1 MNLSHMKYAI
11 TVAKTNS
18 INKAA
23 EELFVGAPAM
33 SRAIKEL
40 ESNLGVTLFE
50 RSAKGMFLTSDGKL
64 FVQYAKKVLKE
75 VDDIENIFKSTSNKT
90 EKFSVCVPQA
100 SYIAKAFT
108 DFSVKVGTN
117 AETEL
122 LYKVGEADYVLNSVL
137 KEDGRLG
144 ILRYA
149 EQNESYYRSL
159 TEEKGIVGE
168 LITEFSYVLLMNKN
182 SSLNSKKTFGFDDL
196 VGYTEITNP
205 DTDIH
210 LPEIVGDE
218 FTEVK
223 SNRIL
228 VSDCGNQFDL
238 LENNP
243 NTYMWASSVPK
254 DFLLKYNLAERKCT
268 EINSVYKDVLIHRAD
283 YKLTSLDKKFIEEVI
298 KSKREVF

>member
-1 MNLSHMKYAI
+1 MKYAI

-100 SYIAKAFT
+100 SYIVKAFT

-159 TEEKGIVGE
+159 TDEKGIVGE

-182 SSLNSKKTFGFDDL
+182 SSLNSKKTIGFSDL
-196 VGYTEITNP
+196 AVYTEITNP

-210 LPEIVGDE
+210 LPEITGDE
-218 FTEVK
+218 FTDAK
-223 SNRIL
+223 NNRIL
-228 VSDCGNQFDL
+228 ISDCGNQFDL

-243 NTYMWASSVPK
+243 NTYMWTSSVPK
-254 DFLLKYNLAERKCT
+254 DYILKYNLAERKCT
-268 EINSVYKDVLIHRAD
+268 ENNSVYKDVLIYRAD
-283 YKLTSLDKKFIEEVI
+283 YKLTSLDKMFIEEVI
-298 KSKREVF
+298 KTKREVF

>member
-1 MNLSHMKYAI
+1 MKYAI

-159 TEEKGIVGE
+159 TDEKGIVGE

-182 SSLNSKKTFGFDDL
+182 SSLNSKKTIGFSDL
-196 VGYTEITNP
+196 AGYTEITNP

-210 LPEIVGDE
+210 LPEITGDE
-218 FTEVK
+218 FTDAK
-223 SNRIL
+223 NNRIL
-228 VSDCGNQFDL
+228 ISDCGNQFDL

-243 NTYMWASSVPK
+243 NTYMWTSSVPK
-254 DFLLKYNLAERKCT
+254 DYILKYNLAERKCT
-268 EINSVYKDVLIHRAD
+268 ENNSVYKDVLIYRAD
-283 YKLTSLDKKFIEEVI
+283 YKLTSLDKMFIEEVI
-298 KSKREVF
+298 KTKREVF